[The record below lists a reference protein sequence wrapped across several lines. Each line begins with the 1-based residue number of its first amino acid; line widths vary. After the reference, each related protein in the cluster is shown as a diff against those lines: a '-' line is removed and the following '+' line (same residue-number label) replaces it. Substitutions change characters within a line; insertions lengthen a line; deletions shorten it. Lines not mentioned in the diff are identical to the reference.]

1 MFIAFLLVGYW
12 LGSEQCR
19 RSLTKYPF
27 SIAEPAHWIKELRTY
42 PFLQALRPE
51 AWTMENYRRKT
62 VESGFAVNC

>member
-1 MFIAFLLVGYW
+1 MFIAFSPGGILV
-12 LGSEQCR
+12 R
-19 RSLTKYPF
+19 KRAVPALTKYPF
-27 SIAEPAHWIKELRTY
+27 SVAEPAHWIKEFRTY